1 MKLSRLT
8 SVALMAGLSLCIA
21 QSASAQTRTS
31 SEAEPQTTS
40 AAPVR
45 AEPEKKPVR
54 ANPSAVRTNPALADT
69 SRQTAPVSGRVKNIA
84 VSQERLLTHKMAP
97 ENIQG
102 AVSDDGKDPA
112 ASENAAMQLVQKSS
126 LALRSNTGAQLR
138 SQADAI
144 ASAAPDT
151 GDTGIMGKL
160 ATAVPFNPGGPGQF
174 AAPDSPYL
182 DVYAFGQ
189 AFHAAIKDNVAG
201 YALRIG
207 KNGQTIYTL
216 QWNWAQTPTDS
227 SLGWN
232 PSRRMHIASISK
244 LITAMAMTKALDD
257 NGISYDAK
265 IINYLPTYWAKGPN
279 INQITFRQ
287 LMTHRSGFSTG
298 GSSSSYPF
306 MKGQVAAGVT
316 AGNLGDYDYEN
327 MNFGLC
333 RILISII
340 NGDISKDTMFAA
352 NLNDQLWDAWTIA
365 TYENYVEANV
375 FAPAGVSGP
384 SHQKTANPARA
395 YPWPV
400 AGAGWNS
407 GDLASMAGGAGWHM
421 SINEILA
428 VMHTFRRT
436 NNIMPKAKA
445 QGMLDA
451 SFGIDNTT
459 TTAFGKFYD
468 KNGRWRDGS
477 QRTEQGVAV
486 FLPGD
491 MDIVVF
497 TNSPIGPSA
506 ASIRGLV
513 VNTLSANVVTP

>member
-1 MKLSRLT
+1 MKPIRLKT
-8 SVALMAGLSLCIA
+8 MALLASVSLCVA
-21 QSASAQTRTS
+21 GGAMAQTRAAP
-31 SEAEPQTTS
+31 EAEPERTT
-40 AAPVR
+40 AAPTR
-45 AEPEKKPVR
+45 TTAPVR
-54 ANPSAVRTNPALADT
+54 ANPALRASPAQTDDDKATLAVAGKVQGVSLSQDKLLA
-69 SRQTAPVSGRVKNIA
+69 
-84 VSQERLLTHKMAP
+84 HKMRPA
-97 ENIQG
+97 NLDG
-102 AVSDDGKDPA
+102 AVSDDGKDDA
-112 ASENAAMQLVQKSS
+112 ASAAAVQQLTLRASRALSS
-126 LALRSNTGAQLR
+126 SAGVQLR
-138 SQADAI
+138 SEADAI
-144 ASAAPDT
+144 AKATPSQ
-151 GDTGIMGKL
+151 GDTGIVGGL

-182 DVYAFGQ
+182 DVNAFGQ

-232 PSRRMHIASISK
+232 PGRRMHIASISK
-244 LITAMAMTKALDD
+244 LITAMAMTKLLDD
-257 NGISYDAK
+257 KGISYDAK
-265 IINYLPTYWAKGPN
+265 ISGYLPTYWTKGSN

-287 LMTHRSGFSTG
+287 LMTHRSGFTTG
-298 GSSSSYPF
+298 GSSSDYQF
-306 MKGQVAAGVT
+306 MKGQVAAGVSG
-316 AGNLGDYDYEN
+316 ANLGTYDYEN

-333 RILISII
+333 RILIAII
-340 NGDISKDTMFAA
+340 NGNISKDTMFAA
-352 NLNDQLWDAWTIA
+352 AINDQLWDAWTIA
-365 TYENYVEANV
+365 SYENYVKAKV
-375 FAPAGVSGP
+375 FAPSGVNGP
-384 SHQKTANPARA
+384 SHQKTASPARA

-407 GDLASMAGGAGWHM
+407 GDLASMSGGAGWHM

-436 NNIMPKAKA
+436 NKIMPIGKA

-459 TTAFGKFYD
+459 TTPFGKFYD

-486 FLPGD
+486 FLPDG

-497 TNSPIGPSA
+497 TNSPIGPNA